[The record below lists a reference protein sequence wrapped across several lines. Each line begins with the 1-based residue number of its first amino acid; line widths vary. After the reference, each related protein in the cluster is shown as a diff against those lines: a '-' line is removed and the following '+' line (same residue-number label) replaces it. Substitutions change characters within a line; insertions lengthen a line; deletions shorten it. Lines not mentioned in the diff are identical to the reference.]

1 MAATELSYNPSYYGT
16 QWTSLEGI
24 ENFTNLEKINVMS
37 NDLSEIDLSGL
48 TKVKELNCTKNYGLA
63 LINLGDNP
71 IESLSPLGT
80 DYADVEKFTMIGNK
94 LLSLDLTVAS
104 YYVWYDGIT
113 SIDVSG
119 CPALQTLKCDRGE
132 KVKSLYLKK
141 GQDIPH
147 LTKNAATEIVY
158 VE

>member
-1 MAATELSYNPSYYGT
+1 M
-16 QWTSLEGI
+16 
-24 ENFTNLEKINVMS
+24 
-37 NDLSEIDLSGL
+37 
-48 TKVKELNCTKNYGLA
+48 NCTKNYGLA

-113 SIDVSG
+113 SIDVGSVRHSR
-119 CPALQTLKCDRGE
+119 LL
-132 KVKSLYLKK
+132 
-141 GQDIPH
+141 
-147 LTKNAATEIVY
+147 NAIVGRR
-158 VE
+158 